1 MAISLKRDK
10 KYVKR
15 FSDAEG
21 WIIECESNGDLGVS
35 VGNSWTSLPYMS
47 APKIKPKEETAEL
60 KDGSNTTIYNSS
72 QLDSYEFAMEILQAD
87 KESLD
92 LSEYARG
99 KFFMLIYKVGRVG
112 DKVQY
117 HLYAPGQIVST
128 SETDYSDFVKIGFSF
143 KTVKN
148 DEAISLSSLPEEIE
162 QSSVEQPIIIPANKQ
177 RVIVEV

>member
-1 MAISLKRDK
+1 MAISLRRDK

-21 WIIECESNGDLGVS
+21 WIIECESNGDLSLSGS
-35 VGNSWTSLPYMS
+35 SWTALPYMS

-72 QLDSYEFAMEILQAD
+72 QLDSYEFSMEILQAD

-112 DKVQY
+112 DKIQY
-117 HLYAPGQIVST
+117 HIYAPGQIVST

-148 DEAISLSSLPEEIE
+148 DKPISLSTLPEEIE
-162 QSSVEQPIIIPANKQ
+162 GSSIEQPIIIPANKQ
-177 RVIVEV
+177 RMIVEV